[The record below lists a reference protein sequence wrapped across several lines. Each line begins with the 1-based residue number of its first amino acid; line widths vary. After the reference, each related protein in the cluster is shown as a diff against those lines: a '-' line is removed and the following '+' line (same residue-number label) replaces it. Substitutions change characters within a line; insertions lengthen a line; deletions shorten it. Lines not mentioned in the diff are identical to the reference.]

1 MSFENQTDFS
11 YSRFPVRV
19 RAHCNPLADDG
30 LDIPTNPSEMD
41 WSPFYP
47 HFFQEEGQDAFPGV
61 QFLDVGCAYGGGVVC
76 MSQEFPDKIIL
87 GVEIRM
93 KVAQYALQ
101 RIERLRQ
108 GEPDEYTEKMFKRLG
123 RTEKRAEGPF
133 PPFQNCS
140 IMRSNAMRYLPFYFR
155 KGQLEK
161 MFFCFADP
169 HFKKRNH
176 SRRIISRFLLDEYA
190 YVLAPE
196 GMIYIITDVEDL
208 FNWMD
213 SSLQSHPLFE
223 RVPEEELVEDLIL
236 PIIKTCSEDAQ
247 RTLEKNLPEYYS
259 VFRRLPNQ
267 KVGSSMEVDGEQP
280 EASSSS
286 S

>member
-1 MSFENQTDFS
+1 
-11 YSRFPVRV
+11 
-19 RAHCNPLADDG
+19 
-30 LDIPTNPSEMD
+30 
-41 WSPFYP
+41 
-47 HFFQEEGQDAFPGV
+47 
-61 QFLDVGCAYGGGVVC
+61 